1 MTAQAETHRFQA
13 ETRELL
19 DLMIHSL
26 YSHKEIFLRE
36 LISNASDALDK
47 RRVAALGDEALRD
60 TNWEPRILL
69 EADADA
75 RTLTI
80 EDNGI
85 GMSRQELID
94 NIGTIARSGTRAF
107 LEQLRETKAAP
118 KKSKGKKSDAE
129 AVATEAA
136 PELIGQFGVGFY
148 SAFMVGHEVE
158 LETRRLGED
167 EATRWSSK
175 GDGEF
180 SVESSD
186 KPEVGTRI
194 TLKLRDVD
202 TDADDEAA
210 DFTDEWALRSIVKR
224 YSDFV
229 EHPIQMEVERQETKE
244 GEEEP
249 TTVRELQTL
258 NSRKPLW
265 TRPRNEIEQSDYDD
279 FYTHLTHDW
288 NKPLRTVHFRAEGTH
303 EYTALLYLPTQRT
316 SEILDPSKQASR
328 LSLYVKKV
336 FVMAECEELLPGW
349 LRFVRGLVD
358 SSDLPL
364 NVSRE
369 TLQHNRQIAQIRKR
383 LVKKLLDTF
392 DEMLRKDRDAYRDFW
407 KGFGPVI
414 KEGLYIDD
422 AHRDELAKVCLWQT
436 SQGAEP
442 CTLAEYVDRM
452 EPDQE
457 AIWYVTGNDRHAVEK
472 SPHLEAVASKG
483 HEVLF
488 LVDPVD
494 EWVVQ
499 KLTKF
504 EDKPLRSLEQGDAA
518 TETDE
523 QKSEREEQE
532 KALEGLLEAA
542 QASLDD
548 YVSKVRLSSRLKQ
561 SPAVL
566 VGQPGGLSPQ
576 MEAMLRA
583 SGQQVPVT
591 KRVLELNPSHPV
603 VERLKALHAE
613 DADGPKFH
621 QFLELVHGQA
631 LLAEG
636 SQLSDPSRFAKLVGE
651 LLAPGGDVKS

>member
-13 ETRELL
+13 ETSELL

-36 LISNASDALDK
+36 LISNASDAIDK
-47 RRVAALGDEALRD
+47 RRVAALSDEALRD
-60 TNWEPRILL
+60 NDWEPQIRL
-69 EADADA
+69 ERDPEG
-75 RTLTI
+75 RKLII

-85 GMSRQELID
+85 GMSRQELVD

-107 LEQLRETKAAP
+107 LEQLRASKTATK
-118 KKSKGKKSDAE
+118 KGKGKSED
-129 AVATEAA
+129 VATESA

-148 SAFMVGHEVE
+148 SAFMVAHEVE
-158 LETRRLGED
+158 LETRRLGET

-180 SVESSD
+180 SVESFD
-186 KPEVGTRI
+186 KESVGTRI
-194 TLKLRDVD
+194 TLLLRD
-202 TDADDEAA
+202 ADPESEHA
-210 DFTDEWALRSIVKR
+210 DFTDEYALRTIVKK

-229 EHPIQMEVERQETKE
+229 EHPVQMEVERTETKE
-244 GEEEP
+244 GDEEP
-249 TTVRELQTL
+249 TTVTELQTL

-265 TRPRNEIEQSDYDD
+265 VRPRNEIEQSDYDE
-279 FYTHLTHDW
+279 FYSHLTHDW
-288 NKPLRTVHFRAEGTH
+288 NKPLRTIHFRAEGTH
-303 EYTALLYLPTQRT
+303 EYTALLYLPTQRNA
-316 SEILDPSKQASR
+316 EILDPSKQASR

-392 DEMLRKDRDAYRDFW
+392 GEMLKKERETYAEFW
-407 KGFGPVI
+407 TAFGSVL

-422 AHRDELAKVCLWQT
+422 AHRAELAKVCLWQT
-436 SQGAEP
+436 SKGAEP

-457 AIWYVTGNDRHAVEK
+457 AIWYVTGADRHSVEK
-472 SPHLEAVASKG
+472 SPHLEAVSGKG

-499 KLTKF
+499 RLNEF
-504 EDKPLRSLEQGDAA
+504 EGKPLRSLEQGDAA
-518 TETDE
+518 AETDE

-532 KALEGLLEAA
+532 KELEGLLGAA

-548 YVSKVRLSSRLKQ
+548 YVSKVRLSSRLKE

-566 VGQPGGLSPQ
+566 VGAEGGLSPQ
-576 MEAMLRA
+576 LEAMLRA
-583 SGQQVPVT
+583 SGQQVPAN

-603 VERLKALHAE
+603 VSRLKELHAA
-613 DADGPKFH
+613 DADSPRFH

-651 LLAPGGDVKS
+651 LLAPGEGSPG